1 MNNLILIFF
10 ALPLAV
16 VIVSI
21 ALQKLFDSPALVA
34 GIIFVVFLVVAT
46 FIIGDLNILILA
58 IAYAILAYITAVLTK
73 LVHEWLQDCDRRKNK
88 STNSNLTTNVIRK
101 YA

>member
-34 GIIFVVFLVVAT
+34 GIIFVVFLVAT
-46 FIIGDLNILILA
+46 FMIGDLNILILA

>member
-34 GIIFVVFLVVAT
+34 GIIFVVFLVAT

>member
-34 GIIFVVFLVVAT
+34 GIIFVVFLVAT

-58 IAYAILAYITAVLTK
+58 IAYAILAYIINLRIQRIK
-73 LVHEWLQDCDRRKNK
+73 YEEEKNK
-88 STNSNLTTNVIRK
+88 NLDNFLELPSFFSKIN
-101 YA
+101 

>member
-34 GIIFVVFLVVAT
+34 GIIFVVFLVVHHVLQVLHRVE
-46 FIIGDLNILILA
+46 IVDGGDLP
-58 IAYAILAYITAVLTK
+58 
-73 LVHEWLQDCDRRKNK
+73 H
-88 STNSNLTTNVIRK
+88 IRV
-101 YA
+101 

>member
-34 GIIFVVFLVVAT
+34 GIIFVVFLVAT

-58 IAYAILAYITAVLTK
+58 IAYAILAYITAVLTR

>member
-34 GIIFVVFLVVAT
+34 GIIFVVFLVAT

-58 IAYAILAYITAVLTK
+58 IAYAILAYITAVLTR

-88 STNSNLTTNVIRK
+88 SANSNLTTNVIRK